1 MAMVIRRSYYPT
13 CAQACVYAWGSVRP
27 CVWVG
32 VSVPCLYRPADLSPC
47 PFRSW
52 SMIRRSVPAL
62 LCLLAPPV
70 CSRLFLS
77 VPVSWRNLFRW
88 RSFLASVSVYALPC
102 VRMRERA
109 GVRPCVQ
116 VQAYAGRRAQ
126 VRPCVQAY
134 VWVYVH
140 RRMQAQA
147 PVCMCVCVRMCGRV
161 CGRVCLCARS
171 RRRFRSFFFRIW
183 SGSGF
188 ETAPAENFFSPR
200 KP

>member
-1 MAMVIRRSYYPT
+1 MRGGRS
-13 CAQACVYAWGSVRP
+13 SVR
-27 CVWVG
+27 VG
-32 VSVPCLYRPADLSPC
+32 VGVPCLYRPADLSPC

-77 VPVSWRNLFRW
+77 VPESWRDLFRW
-88 RSFLASVSVYALPC
+88 RSFPASVSVYVLPC

-116 VQAYAGRRAQ
+116 VKAYAGRCAQ

-134 VWVYVH
+134 VCVCAQAYVGASARVHVRMRVYV
-140 RRMQAQA
+140 RACV
-147 PVCMCVCVRMCGRV
+147 PVCEESPPFPVVFFPDPDQI
-161 CGRVCLCARS
+161 
-171 RRRFRSFFFRIW
+171 RF
-183 SGSGF
+183 
-188 ETAPAENFFSPR
+188 
-200 KP
+200 

>member
-1 MAMVIRRSYYPT
+1 MVIRRSYYPT

-77 VPVSWRNLFRW
+77 VPGSWRDLFRR

-102 VRMRERA
+102 VRMRGRT

-134 VWVYVH
+134 VCVC
-140 RRMQAQA
+140 AQA
-147 PVCMCVCVRMCGRV
+147 YAGASARVHVRMRAYVWACVPVCEESPPFPVV
-161 CGRVCLCARS
+161 
-171 RRRFRSFFFRIW
+171 
-183 SGSGF
+183 
-188 ETAPAENFFSPR
+188 FFSDLVR
-200 KP
+200 IRF